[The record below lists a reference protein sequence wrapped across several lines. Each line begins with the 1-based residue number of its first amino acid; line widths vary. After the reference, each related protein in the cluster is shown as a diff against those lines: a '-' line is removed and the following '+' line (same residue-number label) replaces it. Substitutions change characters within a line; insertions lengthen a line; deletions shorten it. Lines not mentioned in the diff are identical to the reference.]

1 MEAKTTP
8 FESYNQ
14 VLEANGKIPF
24 VAKLL
29 AHIEKTPGSTPPSQF
44 WIGKAPRGGLLWV
57 LNPAITIEVRWDKL
71 DDTTYYAGLRAN
83 DEKHFEF
90 FPDDEVD
97 NLNVPEF
104 ATVMMMRYERAK
116 KFEHHMGPAASALK
130 WFPNYKGAEADERVM
145 VHFGVTNECMV
156 SYWMGGERAATSLKT
171 TTCDFMAACIV
182 ADYIEKEMP
191 RKPKSE
197 E

>member
-29 AHIEKTPGSTPPSQF
+29 AHIEKTPNSTPPSQF
-44 WIGKAPRGGLLWV
+44 WIGEAPRGGLLWV

-83 DEKHFEF
+83 DDQRYEF

-104 ATVMMMRYERAK
+104 ATVMMTRYERAK
-116 KFEHHMGPAASALK
+116 KFEHHMGSAASALK

-156 SYWMGGERAATSLKT
+156 SYWMGGKRAAMSLKT

-182 ADYIEKEMP
+182 ADYIEEEMP
-191 RKPKSE
+191 RKPKE
-197 E
+197 

>member
-8 FESYNQ
+8 FESYAQ
-14 VLEANGKIPF
+14 VFEANGMNLF

-29 AHIEKTPGSTPPSQF
+29 DHIEKTPGSTPPSQF
-44 WIGKAPRGGLLWV
+44 WIGKTPRGGLLWV
-57 LNPAITIEVRWDKL
+57 LNPAITIEVRWNKL
-71 DDTTYYAGLRAN
+71 DDNTYYAGLRAN
-83 DEKHFEF
+83 DDQRNELFIGE
-90 FPDDEVD
+90 EVE

-104 ATVMMMRYERAK
+104 ATFMMIRYERAK
-116 KFEHHMGPAASALK
+116 KFEQYMGSAASALK

-191 RKPKSE
+191 RKPKE
-197 E
+197 